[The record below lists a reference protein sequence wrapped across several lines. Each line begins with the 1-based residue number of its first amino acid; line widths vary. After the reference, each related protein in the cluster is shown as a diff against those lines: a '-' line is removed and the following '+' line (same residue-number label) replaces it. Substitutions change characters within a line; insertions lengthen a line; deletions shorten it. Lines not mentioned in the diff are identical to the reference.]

1 MKCLQII
8 NSPDEE
14 VSNIISFETFTCDFL
29 HGTALYQKPT
39 IGPTLLGGLK
49 WEKANFFFYL
59 ILSSENITHVT
70 RHIVN
75 LSQGFLLK
83 EQLFFYEENKFF

>member
-1 MKCLQII
+1 MDRHIQIKKI
-8 NSPDEE
+8 YHYKRYWISLVYSFEN
-14 VSNIISFETFTCDFL
+14 ISFETFTCDFL

-49 WEKANFFFYL
+49 WEKAN
-59 ILSSENITHVT
+59 ILSSENNTHVT
-70 RHIVN
+70 RNIFN

-83 EQLFFYEENKFF
+83 ETLFL

>member
-49 WEKANFFFYL
+49 WEKAIFFSISFCHQKISPMSQDILL
-59 ILSSENITHVT
+59 I
-70 RHIVN
+70 
-75 LSQGFLLK
+75 
-83 EQLFFYEENKFF
+83 